1 VQDLLSE
8 RHGCRQPARFDAVKI
23 DQARDAMD
31 FRPLHDKIDG
41 RFFGSTGLRPDPGV
55 TGLQSAIPQLGQRE
69 RIAEQNTSARVGLTV

>member
-1 VQDLLSE
+1 
-8 RHGCRQPARFDAVKI
+8 
-23 DQARDAMD
+23 MD